1 MPIRPQDVT
10 KQLHRPPRWEGW
22 IPTHSGVGFRLTDPK
37 PKDVRLEDIAY
48 GIAYKYRFGGQVAPL
63 TVAEHSYMVA
73 EIISILWPESGKAL
87 HGLMHD
93 ACEAYTHDIQAP
105 VRQFIKFQMPDGQLI
120 SWGDLER
127 MINQTIARAL
137 NLEPYFYT
145 APEVRAAD
153 FLALAVEQSQCDPIK
168 DQNWGLPPIPEE
180 IQHLRLR
187 FWSPETAKKMF
198 LDCYEALTES

>member
-1 MPIRPQDVT
+1 MT
-10 KQLHRPPRWEGW
+10 E
-22 IPTHSGVGFRLTDPK
+22 PK

-48 GIAYKYRFGGQVAPL
+48 GLAYTYRYGGLVAPL
-63 TVAEHSYMVA
+63 TVAEHSYIVA
-73 EIISILWPESGKAL
+73 QIISTLWPESGKML

-105 VRQFIKFQMPDGQLI
+105 VRRFIKVQLPDGQLI

-137 NLEPYFYT
+137 DLEPYFYT

-153 FLALAVEQSQCDPIK
+153 ILALVIEQNQCEAIK
-168 DQNWGLPPIPEE
+168 GQNWGLPPMPEE
-180 IQHLRLR
+180 LKGIELS
-187 FWSPETAKKMF
+187 FWSPETAMKMF
-198 LDCYEALTES
+198 LDCFEALMEG